1 MLFIFF
7 ATSTS
12 ALSSVKKRHEW
23 KKAMKLRLETFDVA
37 ISSKQISGS
46 MASKLA
52 GSGFNSENLRD
63 ICNKQ
68 GKDGVGWG
76 TQVKN

>member
-1 MLFIFF
+1 
-7 ATSTS
+7 
-12 ALSSVKKRHEW
+12 
-23 KKAMKLRLETFDVA
+23 MKLRLETFDVA

-68 GKDGVGWG
+68 GKEGLAGVLKLKIGG
-76 TQVKN
+76 NPRITSKTPR